1 MFNSME
7 RKNWLIQIVKINF
20 YKMRD
25 ILKLFTYFEIKN
37 ISTKLEKNK
46 YLKIAQ
52 LELFTFYLKYI
63 YINLHF
69 YIK

>member
-1 MFNSME
+1 
-7 RKNWLIQIVKINF
+7 
-20 YKMRD
+20 MRY